1 MNKQEFLTRL
11 KQELAGLPKEDIEER
26 LAFYEEMIDDRIE
39 EGVSEEEAVLAM
51 GDIEEIVSRII
62 ADIPFLKIAKKR
74 IKPDRKMQ
82 RWEIVLL
89 ILGSPIWLS
98 LLIAAFAIVLSIY
111 VSIWSIVISLWSV
124 FASLIGGVL
133 GGIGAGIVFMC
144 TNNVYSGLIMIAGGL
159 VCVGLAILM
168 FYGCVA
174 TTKGLAI
181 ATKKIAICI
190 KNLFIKKEEA

>member
-181 ATKKIAICI
+181 ATKKIAIWI

>member
-1 MNKQEFLTRL
+1 MNKQEFLTGL
-11 KQELAGLPKEDIEER
+11 KQELSGLPKEGIEER

-144 TNNVYSGLIMIAGGL
+144 TNKVYSGLIMIASGL

-181 ATKKIAICI
+181 ATKKIAIWI
-190 KNLFIKKEEA
+190 KNLFIKKEES

>member
-11 KQELAGLPKEDIEER
+11 KQELSGLPKEDIEER

-62 ADIPFLKIAKKR
+62 ADIPFIKIAKKR
-74 IKPDRKMQ
+74 IKPDRRMKS
-82 RWEIVLL
+82 WEIILL

-98 LLIAAFAIVLSIY
+98 LLIVAFAIALSIY
-111 VSIWSIVISLWSV
+111 VSIWAIDISLWSV

-181 ATKKIAICI
+181 ATKKIAIGI